1 MEEYK
6 ESGVDWI
13 GKIPIEWEIKHF
25 KNIVSLYNGNSI
37 SDSEKE
43 YYEDSTE
50 AYPYIATKDINA
62 NTNAIDYN
70 NGLFVK
76 KNDKSFKIAPKN
88 STLMCIEGGSAGRKK
103 GFTNQKVAFV
113 NKLCCFHS
121 NSMNN
126 KFIYYYLSSKS
137 YIENFNQFLTGL
149 IGGVSLYNLKQ
160 FYIVIPSI
168 NEQNMIADFLD
179 EKIGKIDKILEDLNK
194 QIDILKKYR
203 NNIIYES
210 TTYGIENTADLI
222 YTDNIFYKKTHK
234 NWHLVALKRLTK
246 VLTCGVASTPEY
258 TDKDNGI
265 LFLSAQNIQ
274 NNKLDLSTKNYIPS
288 ELHKKITKYTK
299 PQYGDVLQVRVGATI
314 GKSAIVDIKDEFSIY
329 VSLTLM
335 RVNEKINNK
344 YLNYVISTDQFKQM
358 VSLDVDFAGSQGN
371 LNVGD
376 LKETKIPLPDYK
388 EQIKIINYLDEKC
401 SNIDKTIQIKQKQ
414 IDKLENYKKS
424 LIYEYVTGKKRV
436 KEE

>member
-1 MEEYK
+1 MEWYK
-6 ESGVDWI
+6 ESGIDWI
-13 GKIPIEWEIKHF
+13 GKIPIEWDIKKIKYVYKLQTGF
-25 KNIVSLYNGNSI
+25 TPDTSKP
-37 SDSEKE
+37 E
-43 YYEDSTE
+43 YYDNENGYTWISIADMNDKFIYDSKSKISELYIKEKHPNIIKKNNLLYSFKLSVGKIGFNIKDVYTNE
-50 AYPYIATKDINA
+50 AIASFETNNDVCLNYLYYAAYLIEFNA
-62 NTNAIDYN
+62 NTNIYGAKILNQNLIN
-70 NGLFVK
+70 NALII
-76 KNDKSFKIAPKN
+76 NPPIQ
-88 STLMCIEGGSAGRKK
+88 E
-103 GFTNQKVAFV
+103 QK
-113 NKLCCFHS
+113 
-121 NSMNN
+121 
-126 KFIYYYLSSKS
+126 
-137 YIENFNQFLTGL
+137 Q
-149 IGGVSLYNLKQ
+149 
-160 FYIVIPSI
+160 
-168 NEQNMIADFLD
+168 IADFLD
-179 EKIGKIDKILEDLNK
+179 EKVGKIDKILEDLNK
-194 QIDILKKYR
+194 QIEILKKYR

>member
-6 ESGVDWI
+6 ESGIDWI
-13 GKIPIEWEIKHF
+13 GKIP
-25 KNIVSLYNGNSI
+25 KNWDIQPLGVCFDERREKVSDTLFEPLSVTKKGILKQLDNVAKSDAHDDRKKVCKDDFVINSRSDRKQSCGLSDYDGSVSLINTVLI
-37 SDSEKE
+37 SNKKMLE
-43 YYEDSTE
+43 
-50 AYPYIATKDINA
+50 PI
-62 NTNAIDYN
+62 
-70 NGLFVK
+70 FVK
-76 KNDKSFKIAPKN
+76 YLLDNCMFAEEFYRNGHGIVADLW
-88 STLMCIEGGSAGRKK
+88 T
-103 GFTNQKVAFV
+103 TNYTEMKR
-113 NKLCCFHS
+113 
-121 NSMNN
+121 
-126 KFIYYYLSSKS
+126 IY
-137 YIENFNQFLTGL
+137 IP
-149 IGGVSLYNLKQ
+149 
-160 FYIVIPSI
+160 IPSKR
-168 NEQNMIADFLD
+168 EQKQIADFLD
-179 EKIGKIDKILEDLNK
+179 EKVGKIDKILEDLNK
-194 QIDILKKYR
+194 QIEILKKYR